1 MQDEKAIL
9 IEKIVNLVVETIHY
23 SDDLPAINFSV
34 LLKEKLPKN
43 YHYLAELFSHK
54 KGITIKHFYN
64 TS

>member
-43 YHYLAELFSHK
+43 
-54 KGITIKHFYN
+54 
-64 TS
+64 